1 MNRRFV
7 LVAVLC
13 LAPAPPAG
21 AQAPAAEVRAA
32 SGRGATQS
40 ALPGARALAPAEP
53 ESVGLSSSR
62 LAEATEALQAHVDAS
77 DIAGVVAAAARH
89 GRLVYFEALGRRD
102 RETGDP
108 MDRDDLFRVYSMTR
122 PVTSTAVMMLW
133 EEGLF
138 GLDDPIGQYLPQ
150 FADQRVFAD
159 AAAPDLA
166 RTRPRAGDI
175 TVRHLLTHTSGLGSR
190 HHPVYRAEGV
200 RLRLITLPRMVDNA
214 ARVPL
219 FEDPGTRFRY
229 GISTTILGRL
239 VEVWSGR
246 PFDEFLAER
255 LFAPLGM
262 TDTVFWADADRADRL
277 TTVYRLDDASGA
289 LYPWAVEDVPF
300 TERPAL
306 VEGGVGLLST
316 VMDYLRFSQMFLN
329 GGVLDGARVLRP
341 ETVALM
347 TRNHVPDAALP
358 LAGSGYMAG
367 SGWGLGFNVVLDAAR
382 YPFPVGAGEYWW
394 DGSSGTRFSID
405 PEHDLVTVIMAAVSP
420 SRGGGFREE
429 FKRLV
434 HRAIA
439 DGQ

>member
-1 MNRRFV
+1 M
-7 LVAVLC
+7 A
-13 LAPAPPAG
+13 
-21 AQAPAAEVRAA
+21 
-32 SGRGATQS
+32 
-40 ALPGARALAPAEP
+40 
-53 ESVGLSSSR
+53 
-62 LAEATEALQAHVDAS
+62 
-77 DIAGVVAAAARH
+77 
-89 GRLVYFEALGRRD
+89 
-102 RETGDP
+102 
-108 MDRDDLFRVYSMTR
+108 RDDLFRVYSMTR

-133 EEGLF
+133 EEGRF
-138 GLDDPIGQYLPQ
+138 GLDDPIKQYLPQ

-159 AAAPDLA
+159 PAAPDLA

-200 RLRLITLPRMVDNA
+200 RLRSITLPRMVDNA

-239 VEVWSGR
+239 VEVWSGQA
-246 PFDEFLAER
+246 FDEFLAER

-262 TDTVFWADADRADRL
+262 TDTVFWADGDRTDRL

-329 GGVLDGARVLRP
+329 GGVLDGVRVLRP

-347 TRNHVPDAALP
+347 TRNHVPEAALP

-394 DGSSGTRFSID
+394 DGSSGTRFSNR
-405 PEHDLVTVIMAAVSP
+405 PRARPRH
-420 SRGGGFREE
+420 RHHGGGLAVPRR
-429 FKRLV
+429 RLPRRV
-434 HRAIA
+434 QAPGPPGDRGRAVAVCPVQGCRVGERHRTRRRLLCGGGGPDASGFA
-439 DGQ
+439 STDGACFIEHIEPDPFDDGR

>member
-1 MNRRFV
+1 MNRRFA
-7 LVAVLC
+7 LFAVLC
-13 LAPAPPAG
+13 LAAAPPAA
-21 AQAPAAEVRAA
+21 AQ
-32 SGRGATQS
+32 
-40 ALPGARALAPAEP
+40 ALAPAEP

-62 LAEATEALQAHVDAS
+62 LAEATAALQARIDAS

-89 GRLVYFEALGRRD
+89 GRVVYFEALGQRD
-102 RETGDP
+102 REAGDP
-108 MDRDDLFRVYSMTR
+108 MARDDLFRVYSMTR

-133 EEGLF
+133 EEGRF
-138 GLDDPIGQYLPQ
+138 GLDDPIAQYLPQ

-159 AAAPDLA
+159 PAAPDPA

-200 RLRLITLPRMVDNA
+200 RLRSITLSRMVDNA

-229 GISTTILGRL
+229 GISTTVLGRL

-289 LYPWAVEDVPF
+289 LYPWAIEDVPF

-306 VEGGVGLLST
+306 IEGGVGLLST
-316 VMDYLRFSQMFLN
+316 VTDYLRFSQMFLN
-329 GGVLDGARVLRP
+329 GGVLDGVRVLEP

-347 TRNHVPDAALP
+347 TRNHVPEAALP

-367 SGWGLGFNVVLDAAR
+367 SGWGLGFNVVLDAGR
-382 YPFPVGAGEYWW
+382 YPFPVGEGEYWW

-405 PEHDLVTVIMAAVSP
+405 PEHGLVTVIMAAVSP

>member
-1 MNRRFV
+1 MNRRFA
-7 LVAVLC
+7 LFAVLC
-13 LAPAPPAG
+13 LAAAPPAA
-21 AQAPAAEVRAA
+21 AQ
-32 SGRGATQS
+32 
-40 ALPGARALAPAEP
+40 ALAPAEP

-62 LAEATEALQAHVDAS
+62 LAEVTAALQARIDAS

-89 GRLVYFEALGRRD
+89 GRVVYFEALGQRD
-102 RETGDP
+102 REAGDP
-108 MDRDDLFRVYSMTR
+108 MARDDLFRVYSMTR

-133 EEGLF
+133 EEGRF
-138 GLDDPIGQYLPQ
+138 GLDDPIAQYLPQ

-159 AAAPDLA
+159 PAAPDPA

-200 RLRLITLPRMVDNA
+200 RLRSITLPRMVDNA

-229 GISTTILGRL
+229 GISTTVLGRL

-289 LYPWAVEDVPF
+289 LYPWAIEDVPF

-306 VEGGVGLLST
+306 IEGGVGLLST
-316 VMDYLRFSQMFLN
+316 VTDYLRFSQMFLN
-329 GGVLDGARVLRP
+329 GGVLDGVRVLEP

-347 TRNHVPDAALP
+347 TRNHVPEAALP
-358 LAGSGYMAG
+358 LARSGYMAG
-367 SGWGLGFNVVLDAAR
+367 SGWGLGFNVVLDAGR
-382 YPFPVGAGEYWW
+382 YPFPVGEGEYWW

-405 PEHDLVTVIMAAVSP
+405 PEHGLVTVIMAAVSP

-434 HRAIA
+434 HRAIM